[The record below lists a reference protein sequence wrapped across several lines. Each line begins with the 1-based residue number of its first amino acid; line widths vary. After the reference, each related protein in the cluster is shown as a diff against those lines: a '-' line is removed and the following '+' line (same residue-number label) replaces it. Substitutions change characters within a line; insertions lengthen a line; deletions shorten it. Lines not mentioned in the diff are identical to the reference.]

1 MFSKLFNDKWRI
13 AILWFWWF
21 AQFSVQ
27 NGQHSNFQC
36 RLILDES
43 GGVADCVIDSKNRKS
58 CKKCRF
64 NKCLLAGMKATW
76 VCSETKGNVSFLG
89 NLGLKYYY
97 RVAKNI
103 DLTKMENTI
112 WKSKTRFFQRF
123 MCCLSKFLSEHNKTW
138 SEIFMGQTPLFKVP
152 YWPILNTLFL
162 QSDL

>member
-1 MFSKLFNDKWRI
+1 MITLSVITFSNIHCIIFMIDCIVFSKNGLFY
-13 AILWFWWF
+13 LWWL

-43 GGVADCVIDSKNRKS
+43 GSVADCVIDSKNRKS

-76 VCSETKGNVSFLG
+76 VCSESKGNVSFWG

-97 RVAKNI
+97 RVWKNVV
-103 DLTKMENTI
+103 LTN
-112 WKSKTRFFQRF
+112 
-123 MCCLSKFLSEHNKTW
+123 
-138 SEIFMGQTPLFKVP
+138 V
-152 YWPILNTLFL
+152 YWPVSKVTFSCMIIFGNLGKTIKSCKNV
-162 QSDL
+162 D